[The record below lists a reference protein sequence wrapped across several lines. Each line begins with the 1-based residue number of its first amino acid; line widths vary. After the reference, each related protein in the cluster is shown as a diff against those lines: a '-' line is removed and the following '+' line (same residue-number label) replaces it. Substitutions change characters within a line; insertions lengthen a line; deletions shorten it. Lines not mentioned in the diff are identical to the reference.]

1 MAYWAIFTLPT
12 DTQNTRPIFIAPT
25 DAVKDAYFAQH
36 NTCVQISD
44 QEVDD
49 FLCEKKNVD
58 INKSDSSLV
67 WSNNDDFGIDVTQDL
82 MESWIEN
89 IQEAYVR
96 FIRYNK
102 IDNAYKNEITTWV
115 EGLEALDLSS
125 VSYPISNSSPA
136 EVLKNSFS
144 QTKISP
150 LLIP

>member
-36 NTCVQISD
+36 NTCVQLTD
-44 QEVDD
+44 QEAQD
-49 FLCEKKNVD
+49 FLCEKKNVV
-58 INKSDSSLV
+58 INKSDNSLV
-67 WSNNDDFGIDVTQDL
+67 WTNNDAFGIDVTQDL
-82 MESWIEN
+82 IEGWVEN

-115 EGLEALDLSS
+115 EGLKALDLSS
-125 VSYPISNSSPA
+125 VSYPIANTSPA